1 MLTATRA
8 IVTDTDHL
16 RLTQFLESLGSF
28 NAHNHGYAGEL
39 VQRLNDAEIVPAAE
53 RRDRRRHH
61 EQQAAASRHLGGTPD
76 TMTLVY
82 ESKTGGLDGTVSIRT
97 PLGLALLG
105 ARQGDE
111 VDWNFNLG
119 VARLRIEEVLFQ
131 PEANKRFEL

>member
-8 IVTDTDHL
+8 IITDTDHR
-16 RLTQFLESLGSF
+16 RLTQLLESLDRF
-28 NAHNHGYAGEL
+28 NAHNHGHARGLAE
-39 VQRLNDAEIVPAAE
+39 RLNDAEIVPAHSVE
-53 RRDRRRHH
+53 PDVVTMNSKLRLRDIW
-61 EQQAAASRHLGGTPD
+61 AGTPD
-76 TMTLVY
+76 NITLVY
-82 ESKTGGLDGTVSIRT
+82 ESKTGGLDGTVSILT

-131 PEANKRFEL
+131 PEANKQFDL